1 MCILRKL
8 NINQGTLKMFQ
19 TSSCLFIVMF
29 SLRKAFSSDVLF
41 FHATSHEDEFLR
53 IRFDVTRKEGF

>member
-1 MCILRKL
+1 
-8 NINQGTLKMFQ
+8 MFQ

-53 IRFDVTRKEGF
+53 IRFDVTRKEGI